1 VSYQRR
7 IDRLSPALIVIM
19 VDQSESMTEPIG
31 GGTLSKA
38 QAVADQL
45 NTLLY
50 ELVLRC
56 VKSPRE
62 APRAYFYVSVIG
74 YSTTAAGEPIVE
86 PALAMAAASPGGLV
100 STPDLAAQPLRVE
113 NRAGQTGGVVNSPV
127 WVEPVAR
134 GGTPMCSAFDHAGRL
149 AAEWVTRHPDA
160 FPPVIVNL
168 TDGEATDGDPA
179 VWASRLRSLATA
191 DGQVLLFN
199 LSLSADRSAAGI
211 FPADV
216 TGLGAYAQKLFHMSS
231 PLPPSMIDV
240 ARSQGLAVPQGA
252 HGFAFNADIKALA
265 TFMNVGTSIG
275 RVAR

>member
-1 VSYQRR
+1 MSYQRR
-7 IDRLSPALIVIM
+7 IDRLSPALIIIM
-19 VDQSESMTEPIG
+19 VDQSESMSEAIG
-31 GGTLSKA
+31 GGTMSKA

-50 ELVLRC
+50 ELVLRS
-56 VKSPRE
+56 VKSARE
-62 APRAYFYVSVIG
+62 APRAYFFVSVIG
-74 YSTTAAGEPIVE
+74 YSTTPHGDPIVE
-86 PALAMAAASPGGLV
+86 SALSMASASGGVV

-113 NRAGQTGGVVNSPV
+113 NRAGPVGGVVNSPV

-134 GGTPMCSAFDHAGRL
+134 GGTPMCGAFDRAGRL
-149 AAEWVTRHPDA
+149 AADWVERHHDA

-179 VWASRLRSLATA
+179 VWASRLRSLSTS

-199 LSLSADRSAAGI
+199 LSLSADSAAVGI
-211 FPADV
+211 FPSGAD
-216 TGLGAYAQKLFHMSS
+216 GLGSAYAAKLFHMSS
-231 PLPPSMIDV
+231 PLPPSMIDM
-240 ARSQGLAVPQGA
+240 ARSQGIAVRPGA
-252 HGFAFNADIKALA
+252 RGFAYNADIKALA